1 VAASSDLANCPV
13 CCEPFGVYGPVG
25 VLVHLLALHPH
36 TEEARWV
43 ARQVSLLDQ
52 RELETIEVPTS
63 EPVG

>member
-1 VAASSDLANCPV
+1 M
-13 CCEPFGVYGPVG
+13 YGPVG

-43 ARQVSLLDQ
+43 AQQMSLLDQ
-52 RELETIEVPTS
+52 GELDTFELPTS